1 MIPLAN
7 TVFIT
12 GASGGIGQAL
22 CSVFLAQGDTVLAQ
36 CGVHPEAL
44 AGLRAQY
51 PDRLRTVQC
60 DLCDCEA
67 VESLAAVAASFAP
80 NVLILNAGQSLVS
93 LFQDVDLLQSDALFR
108 VNVQSQMQL
117 CRALLPHLLRRHSG
131 RIITISSM
139 WGRVGASCEV
149 DYSAA
154 KAALTGF
161 TKALAKE
168 VGPSDVTVNCIAPG
182 FIDTPMNAHLSV
194 EDRQAVI
201 DETPLCRAGTPEDVA
216 ALARFLAGNDAS
228 FITGQVIGVDGGLAI
243 V

>member
-12 GASGGIGQAL
+12 GASGGIGRAI
-22 CSVFLAQGDTVLAQ
+22 CEIFLKQGDCVLAQ
-36 CGVHPEAL
+36 CGVHAEAL
-44 AGLRAQY
+44 ADLHAQY
-51 PDRLRTVQC
+51 PDTLRTVQC

-67 VESLAAVAASFAP
+67 VESLAAVAAAFAP
-80 NVLILNAGQSLVS
+80 NILILNAGISLVS

-117 CRALLPHLLRRHSG
+117 CRALLPQMLRRHSG
-131 RIITISSM
+131 RIVTISSM

-149 DYSAA
+149 DYSAT

-161 TKALAKE
+161 SKALAKE
-168 VGPSDVTVNCIAPG
+168 VGPSGITVNCIAPG
-182 FIDTPMNAHLSV
+182 FINTPMNAHLTD
-194 EDRQAVI
+194 EEKQAVI
-201 DETPLCRAGTPEDVA
+201 DETPLCRAGTPTDVA
-216 ALARFLAGNDAS
+216 ALVRFLCSDDAS

>member
-1 MIPLAN
+1 MAN

>member
-1 MIPLAN
+1 M
-7 TVFIT
+7 
-12 GASGGIGQAL
+12 
-22 CSVFLAQGDTVLAQ
+22 
-36 CGVHPEAL
+36 
-44 AGLRAQY
+44 
-51 PDRLRTVQC
+51 
-60 DLCDCEA
+60 
-67 VESLAAVAASFAP
+67 ESLAAVAASFAP

-168 VGPSDVTVNCIAPG
+168 VGPSGVTVNCIAPG
-182 FIDTPMNAHLSV
+182 FIDTPMNAHLSA

-216 ALARFLAGNDAS
+216 ALARFLAGDDAS

>member
-12 GASGGIGQAL
+12 GASGGIGRAL
-22 CSVFLAQGDTVLAQ
+22 CNVFLSQGDTVLAQ
-36 CGVHPEAL
+36 CGAHPEAL

-51 PDRLRTVQC
+51 PETLHTVQC
-60 DLCDCEA
+60 DLMDCEA
-67 VESLAAVAASFAP
+67 VESLAAVAAAFSP
-80 NVLILNAGQSLVS
+80 DVLILNAGVSLVS

-108 VNVQSQMQL
+108 INVQSQIQL
-117 CRALLPHLLRRHSG
+117 CRALLPQMLRRHSG
-131 RIITISSM
+131 SIITISSM

-154 KAALTGF
+154 KAALGGF
-161 TKALAKE
+161 SKALAKE
-168 VGPSDVTVNCIAPG
+168 VGPSGITVNCIAPG
-182 FIDTPMNAHLSV
+182 FIDTPMNAHLTD
-194 EDRQAVI
+194 EDKQAVI
-201 DETPLCRAGTPEDVA
+201 DETPLCRAGTPADVA
-216 ALARFLAGNDAS
+216 ALAQFLASDDAS

>member
-117 CRALLPHLLRRHSG
+117 CRALLPQLLRRHSG

-168 VGPSDVTVNCIAPG
+168 VGPSGVTVNCIAPG
-182 FIDTPMNAHLSV
+182 FIDTPMNAHLSA

-201 DETPLCRAGTPEDVA
+201 DETPVCRAGTPEDVA

>member
-182 FIDTPMNAHLSV
+182 FIDTPMNAHLSA

-216 ALARFLAGNDAS
+216 ALARFLAGDDAS

>member
-12 GASGGIGQAL
+12 GASGGIGRAI
-22 CSVFLAQGDTVLAQ
+22 CEIFLKQGDCVLAQ
-36 CGVHPEAL
+36 CGVHAEAL
-44 AGLRAQY
+44 ADLHAQY
-51 PDRLRTVQC
+51 PDTLHTMQC

-67 VESLAAVAASFAP
+67 VESLAAVAATFAP
-80 NVLILNAGQSLVS
+80 NILILNAGISLVS

-117 CRALLPHLLRRHSG
+117 CRALLPQMLRRHSG
-131 RIITISSM
+131 RIVTISSM

-154 KAALTGF
+154 KAALIGF

-168 VGPSDVTVNCIAPG
+168 VGPSGITVNCIAPG
-182 FIDTPMNAHLSV
+182 FIDTPMNAHLTDT
-194 EDRQAVI
+194 DRQAVI
-201 DETPLCRAGTPEDVA
+201 DETPLCRAGTTADVA
-216 ALARFLAGNDAS
+216 ALVRFLCSDDAS

>member
-182 FIDTPMNAHLSV
+182 FIDTPMNAHLSA
-194 EDRQAVI
+194 EDRHAVI

-216 ALARFLAGNDAS
+216 ALARFLAGDDAS

>member
-1 MIPLAN
+1 MAN

-12 GASGGIGQAL
+12 GASGGIGRAI
-22 CSVFLAQGDTVLAQ
+22 CEIFLKQGDCVLAQ
-36 CGVHPEAL
+36 CGVHAEAL
-44 AGLRAQY
+44 ADLHAQY
-51 PDRLRTVQC
+51 PDTLHTMQC

-67 VESLAAVAASFAP
+67 VESLAAVAATFAP
-80 NVLILNAGQSLVS
+80 NILILNAGISLVS

-117 CRALLPHLLRRHSG
+117 CRALLPQMLRRHSG
-131 RIITISSM
+131 RIVTISSM

-154 KAALTGF
+154 KAALIGF

-168 VGPSDVTVNCIAPG
+168 VGPSGITVNCIAPG
-182 FIDTPMNAHLSV
+182 FIDTPMNAHLTDT
-194 EDRQAVI
+194 DRQAVI
-201 DETPLCRAGTPEDVA
+201 DETPLCRAGTTADVA
-216 ALARFLAGNDAS
+216 ALVRFLCSDDAS